1 MKNNMMIIIHIQIFI
16 FFFLFSLKAGVR
28 ELVSH
33 DMNTQLVA
41 FVQFYIRLGGDAN
54 DQMCRNVDE
63 RSEGVLLQYSN
74 DGGITWSLLLE
85 MYYDDYRQPR

>member
-1 MKNNMMIIIHIQIFI
+1 M
-16 FFFLFSLKAGVR
+16 KAGVR

-41 FVQFYIRLGGDAN
+41 FVQFYIRLGGDGS
-54 DQMCRNVDE
+54 DMTCRNVDE

-74 DGGITWSLLLE
+74 DGGITWGLLVEL
-85 MYYDDYRQPR
+85 YYADYQQPK

>member
-1 MKNNMMIIIHIQIFI
+1 MIHTQI
-16 FFFLFSLKAGVR
+16 LQVVFSLSIKAGVR

-41 FVQFYIRLGGDAN
+41 FVQFYIRLGGDTN
-54 DQMCRNVDE
+54 DQTCRNVDE

-85 MYYDDYRQPR
+85 MYYDNYRQPR

>member
-1 MKNNMMIIIHIQIFI
+1 MMIIIHISNMSS

-28 ELVSH
+28 ELMSH

-41 FVQFYIRLGGDAN
+41 FVQFYICLGGDAN
-54 DQMCRNVDE
+54 GQMCRNVDE

>member
-1 MKNNMMIIIHIQIFI
+1 
-16 FFFLFSLKAGVR
+16 
-28 ELVSH
+28 
-33 DMNTQLVA
+33 MNTQLVA

-63 RSEGVLLQYSN
+63 RSEGFLLQYSN